1 MRKFLMASSSALDKF
16 DLALLKALQQDN
28 TIPLRELASLVHL
41 STASVQRRI
50 QRMQGDGVIKANTAV
65 IDPMKVGKV
74 ITLLVEVHVER
85 AQAQDLEVMKK
96 QFSGSEIQ
104 QCYYV
109 TGEADFVLVLTVAD
123 MEEFQFLAKRLFY
136 NNANVKWFRTI
147 VVMDKVKTRL
157 DVPFPGI
164 EQDAP

>member
-1 MRKFLMASSSALDKF
+1 MPSRPALDKF
-16 DLALLKALQQDN
+16 DLALLKALQKDN
-28 TIPLRELASLVHL
+28 TVPLRELASLVHL

-85 AQAQDLEVMKK
+85 AQAQDLQIMKA
-96 QFSGSEIQ
+96 QFSTPEIQ

-123 MEEFQFLAKRLFY
+123 MEEFQLLAKRLFY

-147 VVMDKVKTRL
+147 VVMDKVKTTL
-157 DVPFPGI
+157 DVPLPDI
-164 EQDAP
+164 EREAL

>member
-1 MRKFLMASSSALDKF
+1 MPSRPALDKF
-16 DLALLKALQQDN
+16 DLALLKALQKDN
-28 TIPLRELASLVHL
+28 TVPLRELASLVHL

-74 ITLLVEVHVER
+74 ITLRVEVHVER
-85 AQAQDLEVMKK
+85 AQAQDLQIMKA
-96 QFSGSEIQ
+96 QFSAPEIQ

-123 MEEFQFLAKRLFY
+123 MEEFQLLAKRLFY

-147 VVMDKVKTRL
+147 VVMDKVKTTL
-157 DVPFPGI
+157 DVPLPDI
-164 EQDAP
+164 EREAL